1 MATTTRRFGAVLW
14 TVQGLLALLF
24 VFAGVTKFTLPAEV
38 LTSGPVPLPLG
49 FIRFIGVAEL
59 LGGLGLV
66 LPGVLRVARGATPL
80 AALGLVTIMTGAT
93 AITVQDGAVAAAA
106 IPGLVAALAAVVALG
121 RREWA
126 GRLAGI

>member
-14 TVQGLLALLF
+14 TVQVLLALLF
-24 VFAGVTKFTLPAEV
+24 IWAGAMKLIMPIEL
-38 LTSGPVPLPLG
+38 LTSGPVSLPGAFL
-49 FIRFIGVAEL
+49 RFIGMAEL

-66 LPGVLRVARGATPL
+66 LPGALRIARGATPL

-93 AITVQDGAVAAAA
+93 AITVQGGAIAPAV
-106 IPGLVAALAAVVALG
+106 IPGVIAALTAAVALG

-126 GRLAGI
+126 GRLAGV

>member
-93 AITVQDGAVAAAA
+93 AITVQGGAVAAAA